1 MATAGKRTGRA
12 ASTSSRTAPRAGKPK
27 AKATKSAPPKNT
39 RAAPGQA
46 RGMPIP
52 LLGPRV
58 EYRIYPS
65 IGIARV
71 GDSKD
76 GFVAGAEA
84 PGIAAAGPFRGA
96 DGGLR
101 PQGVRFRIYEVE
113 IDANENEVSR
123 AEITASKT
131 TKIAWTVNLANRK
144 AAGLRIADTLA
155 RSANP
160 KPRNDG
166 YDRKKLVISATVTIT
181 GANHAGTPMSG
192 SIEFAKPGKP
202 SKRAANIELASLI
215 TDVEGRLVVIGGP
228 GKSASPL
235 NHSAPSFSDND
246 GWYDSVSDG
255 PVGATLKINGRTHA
269 VVPAWVVVTVPRYA
283 PGIYGIVTWYDQ
295 AVNMARTNDD
305 GTFNAPRTTSFTRDI
320 FPILKRADELR
331 WVHRP
336 AHGSSP
342 GALSDAARIQE
353 LQNAQAR
360 ARLVA
365 KLSAPNSAAS
375 GPEQLPPATMPML
388 NSGANPDPNGST
400 WTYPSLTRYQHAHIQ
415 NWLLGNF
422 DADWSGQE
430 PAPVPFDQIDVA
442 MQPRALCEAALE
454 TCVGGSFFPGIEGT
468 YDIARA
474 GTYHPQVNLRRE
486 FRVDPSHPP
495 GFLTEKMA
503 LPWQADFADCG
514 AFWWPSQRP
523 VYVNTGGGQSD
534 NWDRKINGVARNGHL
549 NMVDF
554 WSKLGLIVRDPVSGA
569 FVETDRQTF

>member
-1 MATAGKRTGRA
+1 
-12 ASTSSRTAPRAGKPK
+12 
-27 AKATKSAPPKNT
+27 
-39 RAAPGQA
+39 
-46 RGMPIP
+46 
-52 LLGPRV
+52 V

-76 GFVAGAEA
+76 SFITGAEA
-84 PGIAAAGPFRGA
+84 PGNVPAGPYRGS

-101 PQGVRFRIYEVE
+101 PQGVRFRIYQVE
-113 IDANENEVSR
+113 IDGNENEVAR
-123 AEITASKT
+123 AEIMATKT
-131 TKIAWTVNLANRK
+131 TKIAWTVTLANRK
-144 AAGLRIADTLA
+144 AAALRIEDTLA

-160 KPRNDG
+160 RPRNKG
-166 YDRKKLVISATVTIT
+166 FDRQKLVISAAATIT
-181 GANHAGTPMSG
+181 GANKPRTPMTG

-202 SKRAANIELASLI
+202 SKRASNIELASLI
-215 TDVEGRLVVIGGP
+215 TDAQGRVVVIGGP

-255 PVGATLKINGRTHA
+255 PVTATLSIDGTTHA
-269 VVPAWVVVTVPRYA
+269 VVPAWVLVTVPRYA

-295 AVNMARTNDD
+295 AVSMARTNDD
-305 GTFNAPRTTSFTRDI
+305 GTFSAPRTTSFTRDI
-320 FPILKRADELR
+320 YPILKRADELR

-336 AHGSSP
+336 AHGTSP
-342 GALSDAARIQE
+342 PALSDAARMQA
-353 LQNAQAR
+353 LQDPQVR

-365 KLSAPNSAAS
+365 RLTAQGSAA
-375 GPEQLPPATMPML
+375 GDAEQLPPGTMPML
-388 NSGANPDPNGST
+388 NSGANPDPSGPP
-400 WTYPSLTRYQHAHIQ
+400 WIYPSLSRYQHAHIR
-415 NWLLGNF
+415 NWMLGNF
-422 DADWSGQE
+422 DADWPGQE
-430 PAPVPFDQIDVA
+430 PVPVPFSQIDIA

-454 TCVGGSFFPGIEGT
+454 TCIGGSFYPGIEGT
-468 YDIARA
+468 YDVVRA
-474 GTYHPQVNLRRE
+474 ETYHPQANLRRE
-486 FRVDPSHPP
+486 FRLDPIHPA

-523 VYVNTGGGQSD
+523 VYVDTGGGQSD

-549 NMVDF
+549 NMIEF
-554 WSKLGLIVRDPVSGA
+554 WSKLGLIVRDPATGV

>member
-12 ASTSSRTAPRAGKPK
+12 TSTLSRAASRKPK
-27 AKATKSAPPKNT
+27 ARKSTARKSSVATLAK
-39 RAAPGQA
+39 A
-46 RGMPIP
+46 RGTSIP

-76 GFVAGAEA
+76 GFVTAAEA
-84 PGIAAAGPFRGA
+84 PGTVPAGPYRGS

-113 IDANENEVSR
+113 IDANENEVAR
-123 AEITASKT
+123 TEIMATKT
-131 TKIAWTVNLANRK
+131 TKITWMISLANRK

-160 KPRNDG
+160 GQRNKG
-166 YDRKKLVISATVTIT
+166 FDRQKLVISATATIT
-181 GANHAGTPMSG
+181 GGNSARTPMTG

-202 SKRAANIELASLI
+202 AKRAANIELASLI
-215 TDVEGRLVVIGGP
+215 TDAQGRVVVIGGP

-255 PVGATLKINGRTHA
+255 PISATLEIKGKTHA
-269 VVPAWVVVTVPRYA
+269 VVPGWVLVTVPRYA

-295 AVNMARTNDD
+295 AVSMARTNDD
-305 GTFNAPRTTSFTRDI
+305 GTFSAPRTTSFTRDI
-320 FPILKRADELR
+320 YPILKRADELR

-336 AHGSSP
+336 AHGTSP
-342 GALSDAARIQE
+342 RALSDAARMQR
-353 LQNAQAR
+353 LQDPQAR
-360 ARLVA
+360 AGLVA
-365 KLSAPNSAAS
+365 RLTAQDSAAGS
-375 GPEQLPPATMPML
+375 AEQLPPGTMPML
-388 NSGANPDPNGST
+388 NSGANPDPSGPT
-400 WTYPSLTRYQHAHIQ
+400 WIYPSLTRYQHAHIR
-415 NWLLGNF
+415 NWTLGNF
-422 DADWSGQE
+422 DADWPGQE
-430 PAPVPFDQIDVA
+430 PVPVPFGQIDVA
-442 MQPRALCEAALE
+442 RQPRALCEAALE
-454 TCVGGSFFPGIEGT
+454 TCVGGSFYPGIEAT
-468 YDIARA
+468 YDMARVA
-474 GTYHPQVNLRRE
+474 TYHPQANLRRE
-486 FRVDPSHPP
+486 FRLDPSHPA

-523 VYVNTGGGQSD
+523 VFVNTGGGQSD

-554 WSKLGLIVRDPVSGA
+554 WSKLGMIVRDAATGT
-569 FVETDRQTF
+569 FVEMDRQPF